1 VLSLR
6 RASVGLGIAIAVV
19 IVAVLVERRTPAV
32 AVLVDGRP
40 VTVSRA
46 ATLGGVASRLGLRPP
61 AGDLLDVKG
70 NVLRAG
76 TVPGAFAVN
85 GKPATASTHLHRG
98 DRITTVAGSDRRE
111 PRQRLV
117 VRLPGGV
124 PSNPQFFVDRVPG
137 EEVIVR
143 GADSHELVSSR
154 FTATGAAKP
163 ERAVALTFD
172 DGPSPENTPRFLA
185 TLKKLHV
192 RATFFVIGY
201 LAEAY
206 PGIVQREARM
216 GMAVGNHSYNH
227 PDVPPFEQL
236 PVALLRDEIA
246 LDDQV
251 LTRLGIR
258 THLFRPPGGGTSA
271 QVVQVAGALGQ
282 RVVLWS
288 VDPTDWRPGITA
300 KAIAR
305 RVLAAVRPGS
315 IVELHDGGGD
325 RSATLAALPTIVRGI
340 RARHLR
346 LVTLVAG
353 PGGTV
358 ATTQTG

>member
-1 VLSLR
+1 ML
-6 RASVGLGIAIAVV
+6 A
-19 IVAVLVERRTPAV
+19 
-32 AVLVDGRP
+32 DGHP
-40 VTVSRA
+40 VRVSPGT
-46 ATLGGVASRLGLRPP
+46 TLGGATSKLGLRPR

-76 TVPGAFAVN
+76 TVPGTFAVN
-85 GKPATASTHLHRG
+85 GKPAAASTLLHRG
-98 DRITTVAGSDRRE
+98 DRIATIAGSDRRE

-117 VRLPGGV
+117 VRVPGGV
-124 PSNPQFFVDRVPG
+124 ASNPQFFVDRVPG

-163 ERAVALTFD
+163 EQAVALTFD
-172 DGPSPENTPRFLA
+172 DGPSPENTPRLLA
-185 TLKKLHV
+185 ALNKLHV

-206 PGIVQREARM
+206 PGIVRREARM

-236 PVALLRDEIA
+236 PLPLLRDEIA
-246 LDDQV
+246 LGDQV
-251 LTRLGIR
+251 LARLGIH

-271 QVVQVAGALGQ
+271 QVVRVAAALGQ

-325 RSATLAALPTIVRGI
+325 RSPTLAALPAIVRGI
-340 RARHLR
+340 QARHLH

-353 PGGTV
+353 SGPTV
-358 ATTQTG
+358 ATTPTG

>member
-19 IVAVLVERRTPAV
+19 VVAVLVERNTPAV
-32 AVLVDGRP
+32 TVVVDGRSVNISP
-40 VTVSRA
+40 GT
-46 ATLGGVASRLGLRPP
+46 TLGAVASKLGLRPR
-61 AGDLLDVKG
+61 AGSLLDVNGK
-70 NVLRAG
+70 VLRAG
-76 TVPGAFAVN
+76 TFPGAFVVN
-85 GKPATASTHLHRG
+85 GKPAATATLLRRG
-98 DRITTVAGSDRRE
+98 DRIATIAGSNRRE
-111 PRQRLV
+111 PRLRLL
-117 VRLPGGV
+117 VRLPAGV
-124 PSNPQFFVDRVPG
+124 PSDPQFFVDRVPG
-137 EEVIVR
+137 EQVIVR
-143 GADSHELVSSR
+143 GEDSHELVSSR
-154 FTATGAAKP
+154 FKETGVAKP

-172 DGPSPENTPRFLA
+172 DGPSPENTPRLLA

-201 LAEAY
+201 LARAY
-206 PGIVQREARM
+206 PAIVRREARM

-236 PVALLRDEIA
+236 PLPLMRDEIA

-251 LTRLGIR
+251 LARLGIQTR
-258 THLFRPPGGGTSA
+258 LFRPPGGGTSA
-271 QVVQVAGALGQ
+271 QVVRVAAALGQ

-325 RSATLAALPTIVRGI
+325 RSATLAALPAIVSAI
-340 RARHLR
+340 RTRHLR
-346 LVTLVAG
+346 LVTLIPGTG
-353 PGGTV
+353 PTV
-358 ATTQTG
+358 ETTQTR